1 MTRVFIWKNNSPQE
15 WEEISFSAFSKA
27 RRNGCFTGRFFVET
41 VKMFR
46 DEDDRIIMECSRKD
60 FEKYQQEDRHSR
72 YLQEHEKSRS
82 IFPASHVGDRDGTE
96 EGYQDTDLFVDESV
110 DTAEQA
116 IQNLLLEDLHQALLK
131 LSPAERDFI
140 LSYYEM
146 KIPNATCLAQ
156 RYGITRQAADK
167 RLEMKM
173 ALLTKTHGQNLKSMK
188 QIIQLIATE
197 LHHIPLDM
205 QMETNGPYQSVTDVL
220 HPDGSGEPKRT
231 LRRQLHSLLTCILI
245 R

>member
-1 MTRVFIWKNNSPQE
+1 MVALLGAFLLKQSKCSVMKMTALSWNVLAKILKNTN
-15 WEEISFSAFSKA
+15 
-27 RRNGCFTGRFFVET
+27 RRTAT
-41 VKMFR
+41 AA
-46 DEDDRIIMECSRKD
+46 I
-60 FEKYQQEDRHSR
+60 
-72 YLQEHEKSRS
+72 S
-82 IFPASHVGDRDGTE
+82 IFPVSHVGDRDGTE

-167 RLEMKM
+167 RLKKIEEKIKKLV
-173 ALLTKTHGQNLKSMK
+173 A
-188 QIIQLIATE
+188 IF
-197 LHHIPLDM
+197 
-205 QMETNGPYQSVTDVL
+205 
-220 HPDGSGEPKRT
+220 
-231 LRRQLHSLLTCILI
+231 
-245 R
+245 

>member
-116 IQNLLLEDLHQALLK
+116 ICNLLMADLHRALQQ
-131 LSPAERDFI
+131 LSQKERSFI
-140 LSYYEM
+140 LDYYGME
-146 KIPNATCLAQ
+146 KPSTLQLAK
-156 RYGITRQAADK
+156 RY
-167 RLEMKM
+167 
-173 ALLTKTHGQNLKSMK
+173 
-188 QIIQLIATE
+188 
-197 LHHIPLDM
+197 
-205 QMETNGPYQSVTDVL
+205 PY
-220 HPDGSGEPKRT
+220 SGT
-231 LRRQLHSLLTCILI
+231 S
-245 R
+245 

>member
-60 FEKYQQEDRHSR
+60 FEKYQQEDLHSR

-96 EGYQDTDLFVDESV
+96 EAFYSSKTPDPVEDTEPETADTAVTESDESDAV
-110 DTAEQA
+110 KILELLKNPETA
-116 IQNLLLEDLHQALLK
+116 ALLK
-131 LSPAERDFI
+131 Q
-140 LSYYEM
+140 
-146 KIPNATCLAQ
+146 LA
-156 RYGITRQAADK
+156 K
-167 RLEMKM
+167 
-173 ALLTKTHGQNLKSMK
+173 AL
-188 QIIQLIATE
+188 
-197 LHHIPLDM
+197 
-205 QMETNGPYQSVTDVL
+205 
-220 HPDGSGEPKRT
+220 
-231 LRRQLHSLLTCILI
+231 
-245 R
+245 

>member
-1 MTRVFIWKNNSPQE
+1 MVALLGAFLLKQSKCSVMKMTALSWNVLAKIL
-15 WEEISFSAFSKA
+15 
-27 RRNGCFTGRFFVET
+27 
-41 VKMFR
+41 
-46 DEDDRIIMECSRKD
+46 
-60 FEKYQQEDRHSR
+60 KYQQEDRHSR
-72 YLQEHEKSRS
+72 YLQEHEKSCS

-167 RLEMKM
+167 RLKKIEEKIKKLV
-173 ALLTKTHGQNLKSMK
+173 A
-188 QIIQLIATE
+188 IF
-197 LHHIPLDM
+197 
-205 QMETNGPYQSVTDVL
+205 
-220 HPDGSGEPKRT
+220 
-231 LRRQLHSLLTCILI
+231 
-245 R
+245 

>member
-131 LSPAERDFI
+131 LSPAERDPRLLTLLKIQSLKLRI
-140 LSYYEM
+140 LPSLKVMKVMQRRYWNCL
-146 KIPNATCLAQ
+146 KIPKLPHCSSSWQKL
-156 RYGITRQAADK
+156 YK
-167 RLEMKM
+167 VPPSEERLSLCERFSSFEP
-173 ALLTKTHGQNLKSMK
+173 LCTVTKHFF
-188 QIIQLIATE
+188 
-197 LHHIPLDM
+197 
-205 QMETNGPYQSVTDVL
+205 
-220 HPDGSGEPKRT
+220 
-231 LRRQLHSLLTCILI
+231 C
-245 R
+245 

>member
-116 IQNLLLEDLHQALLK
+116 ICNLLMADLHRALQQ
-131 LSPAERDFI
+131 LSQKERSFI
-140 LSYYEM
+140 LDYYGMEKPSTLQLAKRYGISQM
-146 KIPNATCLAQ
+146 PKLVDNLRLKAYDPTAQ

-167 RLEMKM
+167 RLKKIEEKIKKLV
-173 ALLTKTHGQNLKSMK
+173 A
-188 QIIQLIATE
+188 IF
-197 LHHIPLDM
+197 
-205 QMETNGPYQSVTDVL
+205 
-220 HPDGSGEPKRT
+220 
-231 LRRQLHSLLTCILI
+231 
-245 R
+245 

>member
-1 MTRVFIWKNNSPQE
+1 MVALLGAFLLKQSKCSVMKMTALSWNVLAKILKNTN
-15 WEEISFSAFSKA
+15 
-27 RRNGCFTGRFFVET
+27 RRT
-41 VKMFR
+41 
-46 DEDDRIIMECSRKD
+46 
-60 FEKYQQEDRHSR
+60 
-72 YLQEHEKSRS
+72 
-82 IFPASHVGDRDGTE
+82 ATE

-167 RLEMKM
+167 RLKKIEEKIKKLV
-173 ALLTKTHGQNLKSMK
+173 A
-188 QIIQLIATE
+188 IF
-197 LHHIPLDM
+197 
-205 QMETNGPYQSVTDVL
+205 
-220 HPDGSGEPKRT
+220 
-231 LRRQLHSLLTCILI
+231 
-245 R
+245 

>member
-140 LSYYEM
+140 LSYDAEASDLLFRFGRRGEVPHLRGAYCSGPGHRCCGEGH
-146 KIPNATCLAQ
+146 P
-156 RYGITRQAADK
+156 RRGI
-167 RLEMKM
+167 
-173 ALLTKTHGQNLKSMK
+173 
-188 QIIQLIATE
+188 
-197 LHHIPLDM
+197 
-205 QMETNGPYQSVTDVL
+205 
-220 HPDGSGEPKRT
+220 
-231 LRRQLHSLLTCILI
+231 RR
-245 R
+245 

>member
-156 RYGITRQAADK
+156 RYVHLWCKYLGNVNIRPQGITER
-167 RLEMKM
+167 
-173 ALLTKTHGQNLKSMK
+173 
-188 QIIQLIATE
+188 LIANQFHRNLTSA
-197 LHHIPLDM
+197 
-205 QMETNGPYQSVTDVL
+205 GFSASSVEKYL
-220 HPDGSGEPKRT
+220 
-231 LRRQLHSLLTCILI
+231 
-245 R
+245 

>member
-156 RYGITRQAADK
+156 RYGVKAKLFCPEIAGLFCRIAGLFCHDSRA
-167 RLEMKM
+167 
-173 ALLTKTHGQNLKSMK
+173 NLSLKPVCFG
-188 QIIQLIATE
+188 IA
-197 LHHIPLDM
+197 I
-205 QMETNGPYQSVTDVL
+205 S
-220 HPDGSGEPKRT
+220 
-231 LRRQLHSLLTCILI
+231 
-245 R
+245 

>member
-46 DEDDRIIMECSRKD
+46 D
-60 FEKYQQEDRHSR
+60 EKYQQEDRHSR

-167 RLEMKM
+167 RLKKIEEKIKKLV
-173 ALLTKTHGQNLKSMK
+173 A
-188 QIIQLIATE
+188 IF
-197 LHHIPLDM
+197 
-205 QMETNGPYQSVTDVL
+205 
-220 HPDGSGEPKRT
+220 
-231 LRRQLHSLLTCILI
+231 
-245 R
+245 

>member
-156 RYGITRQAADK
+156 RYEIRPGRLWSCSGKNGCRCLLSHHRRGSLHK
-167 RLEMKM
+167 RS
-173 ALLTKTHGQNLKSMK
+173 AIGGSILL
-188 QIIQLIATE
+188 IQ
-197 LHHIPLDM
+197 D
-205 QMETNGPYQSVTDVL
+205 S
-220 HPDGSGEPKRT
+220 
-231 LRRQLHSLLTCILI
+231 
-245 R
+245 

>member
-110 DTAEQA
+110 DTLEQ
-116 IQNLLLEDLHQALLK
+116 
-131 LSPAERDFI
+131 
-140 LSYYEM
+140 
-146 KIPNATCLAQ
+146 
-156 RYGITRQAADK
+156 
-167 RLEMKM
+167 
-173 ALLTKTHGQNLKSMK
+173 MK
-188 QIIQLIATE
+188 QYFIEHQHAREIGDKKMMEKIEYHLTYINFHYECGLLATGQYDKLPE
-197 LHHIPLDM
+197 VIK
-205 QMETNGPYQSVTDVL
+205 NW
-220 HPDGSGEPKRT
+220 
-231 LRRQLHSLLTCILI
+231 
-245 R
+245 

>member
-116 IQNLLLEDLHQALLK
+116 ICNLLMADLHRALQQLRRK
-131 LSPAERDFI
+131 DRLDCRFVDIGDIRALSVVAHLASGRNHADWIRIDGQIRQLVEIWFI
-140 LSYYEM
+140 LR
-146 KIPNATCLAQ
+146 LALNST
-156 RYGITRQAADK
+156 I
-167 RLEMKM
+167 
-173 ALLTKTHGQNLKSMK
+173 
-188 QIIQLIATE
+188 
-197 LHHIPLDM
+197 
-205 QMETNGPYQSVTDVL
+205 
-220 HPDGSGEPKRT
+220 
-231 LRRQLHSLLTCILI
+231 
-245 R
+245 

>member
-1 MTRVFIWKNNSPQE
+1 MVALLGAFLLKQSKCSVMKMTALSWNVL
-15 WEEISFSAFSKA
+15 A
-27 RRNGCFTGRFFVET
+27 
-41 VKMFR
+41 
-46 DEDDRIIMECSRKD
+46 KD

-167 RLEMKM
+167 RLKKIEEKI
-173 ALLTKTHGQNLKSMK
+173 KKVGCDFLKK
-188 QIIQLIATE
+188 WQ
-197 LHHIPLDM
+197 
-205 QMETNGPYQSVTDVL
+205 
-220 HPDGSGEPKRT
+220 
-231 LRRQLHSLLTCILI
+231 
-245 R
+245 

>member
-1 MTRVFIWKNNSPQE
+1 MVALLG
-15 WEEISFSAFSKA
+15 AFLLKQSK
-27 RRNGCFTGRFFVET
+27 CSVM
-41 VKMFR
+41 KM
-46 DEDDRIIMECSRKD
+46 RIIMECSRKD

-167 RLEMKM
+167 RLKKIEEKIKKLV
-173 ALLTKTHGQNLKSMK
+173 A
-188 QIIQLIATE
+188 IF
-197 LHHIPLDM
+197 
-205 QMETNGPYQSVTDVL
+205 
-220 HPDGSGEPKRT
+220 
-231 LRRQLHSLLTCILI
+231 
-245 R
+245 